1 MKICIDPGH
10 NGASE
15 PGAVGPTGLK
25 EADCTLAI
33 SKIAAEKLRQ
43 AGVSVI
49 MTRDADKDISLT
61 QRCRMANEAGV
72 DSFVSIHINSATNP
86 SATGTETYSFAV
98 GTAGEK
104 LAQAI
109 QAGLVEAIRLPDRGI
124 KTANYQVLRDTTMP
138 AVLTEVCFICNPAE
152 ESLLR
157 QESFLEKAA
166 AGIAGGILRYYD
178 VATPA
183 APPHIESRAAEQ
195 APPSGARAAWQAAIQ
210 SRCGFDEPGGVW
222 KVVDT
227 HPFADDVYRKWAESY
242 K

>member
-1 MKICIDPGH
+1 MKICLDPGH

-33 SKIAAEKLRQ
+33 ANMAAEKLRQ
-43 AGVSVI
+43 AGVSVL
-49 MTRDADKDISLT
+49 MTRTADKNVSLSE
-61 QRCRMANEAGV
+61 RCRMANEAGV

-86 SATGTETYSFAV
+86 SATGTETYSFTA

-104 LAQAI
+104 LAKAI
-109 QAGLVEAIRLPDRGI
+109 QVCLVEAVQLPDRGT

-152 ESLLR
+152 EALLR
-157 QESFLEKAA
+157 QESFLQKAA
-166 AGIAGGILRYYD
+166 EGIAGGILRYYEGAPPA
-178 VATPA
+178 VEPHIATRAA
-183 APPHIESRAAEQ
+183 AP
-195 APPSGARAAWQAAIQ
+195 APAPGARTAWQAAIQ
-210 SRCGFDEPGGVW
+210 SRCGFDEPDGVW
-222 KVVDT
+222 KVIDT
-227 HPFADDVYRKWAESY
+227 HPFADDVYRKWADSY

>member
-33 SKIAAEKLRQ
+33 AKIVAEKLRQ
-43 AGVSVI
+43 AGVSVL
-49 MTRDADKDISLT
+49 MTRTADKNISLSE
-61 QRCRMANEAGV
+61 RCRMANEAGV

-86 SATGTETYSFAV
+86 SAAGTETYSFAT

-104 LAQAI
+104 LAKSI
-109 QAGLVEAIRLPDRGI
+109 QINLAEAIRLPDRGA

-152 ESLLR
+152 ENLLR
-157 QESFLEKAA
+157 QESFLQKAA
-166 AGIAGGILRYYD
+166 EGIAGGILRYYD
-178 VATPA
+178 AA
-183 APPHIESRAAEQ
+183 APAVEPHVAARAAVQ
-195 APPSGARAAWQAAIQ
+195 APTPGARAAWQVAIQ
-210 SRCGFDEPGGVW
+210 SRCGFDEPEGVW